1 MKNIIIRELKPDD
14 MQKILDLLRTR
25 DELDD
30 EGAEKRKQLME
41 WCAFRNPFAD
51 KEPTYFIAEDNGE
64 IVAHI
69 GRMPTE
75 FMINGKR
82 QKVYFN
88 QDLYVHPKY
97 RKKGMGFFL
106 SMSLF
111 RANEESTESFC
122 CSVWSSELT
131 LEMLR
136 RRGYY
141 ELKAGCY
148 LKVLNPDK
156 ILRRLL
162 RKKTLARILSP
173 FLRRILDLIDL
184 IMLRLIPSYRKITK
198 IDRFDFRFDN
208 FYQSILHKI
217 GICSYKQSSYLNWK
231 FIDLPFSKITVFAAH
246 EKGQIRGYVILA
258 PHLGE
263 NYPEGMIVDIIADPQ
278 DTRTIVSLI
287 KASINYFRLQK
298 VFSIRC
304 CLTDQRFI
312 KILRRFLFLGL
323 PKGEPVRLANLEKF
337 ERKEI
342 LMDIYNWY
350 LTYSESDKLMLIP

>member
-14 MQKILDLLRTR
+14 MQKILGLLRTR

-30 EGAEKRKQLME
+30 EGAEKRTQLME

-51 KEPTYFIAEDNGE
+51 KEPTYFVAEDDGE

-75 FMINGKR
+75 FIINGKR
-82 QKVYFN
+82 QKGYFN

-97 RKKGMGFFL
+97 QKKGMGFFL

-111 RANEESTESFC
+111 RTNEESSESFC

-148 LKVLNPDK
+148 LKVLNPDE
-156 ILRRLL
+156 ILRRVL
-162 RKKTLARILSP
+162 RKDTLARILSP
-173 FLRRILDLIDL
+173 FLKRILDLIDL
-184 IMLRLIPSYRKITK
+184 IWLRLIPSYRKIAK

-208 FYQSILHKI
+208 FYQSIIHKI

-231 FIDLPFSKITVFAAH
+231 FIDRPFSKETVFAAY
-246 EKGQIRGYVILA
+246 EQSQIKGYVIVA
-258 PHLGE
+258 PNLGK
-263 NYPEGMIVDIIADPQ
+263 NYPEGMIVDIIADPH

-287 KASINYFRLQK
+287 KSSINYFRLQK

-304 CLTDQRFI
+304 CLTDRRFI
-312 KILRRFLFLGL
+312 KILRRFLFLSL
-323 PKGEPVRLANLEKF
+323 PRGEPVKLANLEKF
-337 ERKEI
+337 EQKEI
-342 LMDIYNWY
+342 FMNINNWY
-350 LTYSESDKLMLIP
+350 ITYSESDELMLRP